1 MKSKIRYVSGD
12 WPVAAYGVSRSANVI
27 TSVFHIATGPPFEQA
42 LDQPGLKKNV
52 NYPALAEYVVVID

>member
-1 MKSKIRYVSGD
+1 VL
-12 WPVAAYGVSRSANVI
+12 VYGVVRSANVI
-27 TSVFHIATGPPFEQA
+27 TSVFQIATGPPFEQI